1 MKAFILIYIL
11 LLLSTEALMDGLA
24 YRRKNVLTHL
34 TKAALILI
42 FLLMPLL
49 VSAKMVPIFII
60 AYVSLRFALFNYLF
74 NLFAGLH
81 WSYLS
86 PEVLP
91 DKYLLRIPLFHLL
104 FMQFIFLM
112 LGVAVI
118 FNEF

>member
-1 MKAFILIYIL
+1 MKAFILVYIL
-11 LLLSTEALMDGLA
+11 LLLSIESLMDGLA
-24 YRRKNVLTHL
+24 YRKKNVLAHL
-34 TKAALILI
+34 SKAGLILA

-49 VSAKMVPIFII
+49 ILPNMVFLFIVS
-60 AYVSLRFALFNYLF
+60 YVSLRFALFNYLF

-81 WSYLS
+81 WAYLS

-112 LGVAVI
+112 LGIAII